1 MAQGK
6 AFTEEQRN
14 TIIQSL
20 QAYLELGFSRNKAC
34 ELTGLAPATL
44 SNWVK
49 ADEALGIKLQSW
61 ENAISTTA
69 MANIRDAI
77 QKESESEDARKETSK
92 WWLERKMRQDFS
104 VKTETDVTSKGEK
117 LAGATINI
125 LKPNGNSIQADSET
139 VSGVGISN

>member
-1 MAQGK
+1 
-6 AFTEEQRN
+6 
-14 TIIQSL
+14 
-20 QAYLELGFSRNKAC
+20 
-34 ELTGLAPATL
+34 
-44 SNWVK
+44 
-49 ADEALGIKLQSW
+49 
-61 ENAISTTA
+61 